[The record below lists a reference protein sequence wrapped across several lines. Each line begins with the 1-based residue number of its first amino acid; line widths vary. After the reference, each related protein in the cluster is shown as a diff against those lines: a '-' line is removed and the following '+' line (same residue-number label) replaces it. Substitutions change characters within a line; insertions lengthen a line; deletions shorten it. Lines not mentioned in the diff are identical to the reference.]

1 MLPNKTKYSFHMT
14 CLSASQPLLPLNT
27 VAVEETA
34 RRSEGDRRSPNS
46 SGGGALGFAVSGF
59 GGEEEVLFSL
69 SRKGLVFSLSR
80 FFCWG
85 REGRCYGIR
94 ICVLRGGAGG

>member
-34 RRSEGDRRSPNS
+34 RRSEGERRSPKFPQA
-46 SGGGALGFAVSGF
+46 GGRAGGPALGFAVSGF
-59 GGEEEVLFSL
+59 GGERRSPIFSL
-69 SRKGLVFSLSR
+69 
-80 FFCWG
+80 
-85 REGRCYGIR
+85 
-94 ICVLRGGAGG
+94 